1 MTGPMTARR
10 AVLWDIGGPIVTEV
24 AAEAMIDTVLQDVA
38 SRHLGRAVSAA
49 DYAAANEA
57 AVAQFAP
64 NAYQAIL
71 WMLLGPAAP
80 AAWPEVVAALP
91 ARRFELR
98 PGIADLLHDLHAA
111 GIALGLAANQ
121 PAAVHAD
128 LQAAGLL
135 ALFTAQGV
143 SGTIGY
149 RKPDPR
155 LFLQACDALA
165 VPPGAVVMV
174 GDRIDNDIAPARGL
188 GMATI
193 RFRTGRHRRQ
203 RPRSWLETPQAEV
216 EDVPSL
222 RAALWPMLQIS

>member
-1 MTGPMTARR
+1 MTVRR
-10 AVLWDIGGPIVTEV
+10 GVLWDIGGPIDTEIT
-24 AAEAMIDTVLQDVA
+24 AEAMIDDTLRRVA
-38 SRHLGRAVSAA
+38 GQCRGHPVSAA
-49 DYAAANEA
+49 EFAVANAA
-57 AVAQFAP
+57 AVAGFAP

-71 WMLLGPAAP
+71 WALLGPAAE
-80 AAWPEVVAALP
+80 AAWTELVAALP
-91 ARRFELR
+91 VRLFELR
-98 PGIADLLHDLHAA
+98 PGIAELLRDLHAA
-111 GIALGLAANQ
+111 GIRLGLAANQ
-121 PAAVHAD
+121 PTAILRD
-128 LQAAGLL
+128 LRQAGLL
-135 ALFTAQGV
+135 DLFHMRDV
-143 SGTIGY
+143 SGDTGY

-155 LFLQACDALA
+155 LFLHACAGLDLPAE
-165 VPPGAVVMV
+165 GVVMV